1 MYRGGWSKIEIVN
14 PKEHPDFSIKTFSI
28 TPAPLTGYLDE
39 GDVLDLGNRTFKILH
54 LPGHS
59 PGSIGLYDARS
70 KVLFS
75 GDAIYNGQLLD
86 NHPHSDKILYQATLK
101 RLHNLEVEEI
111 HAGHEPSFGILQLRS
126 IIKSYLDGDN
136 TIADPVTWYN
146 ENAKLGDNHYEDQI
160 WEP

>member
-1 MYRGGWSKIEIVN
+1 M
-14 PKEHPDFSIKTFSI
+14 
-28 TPAPLTGYLDE
+28 
-39 GDVLDLGNRTFKILH
+39 H

-126 IIKSYLDGDN
+126 IIKSYLAGDN

-146 ENAKLGDNHYEDQI
+146 ENAKLGGNHYDDQI